1 MPRRK
6 LFFGGKNV
14 AAELKNQDAMW
25 KDKIKEE
32 AMMALKNHDQRLV
45 DVLRYLVSLIDK
57 KGLSLPPDK
66 MTEAEEIAV
75 LRKELK
81 NKEESREMFLK
92 AGRQDLVLQLDFEI
106 EVVKKYLPKEMD
118 EVELRKVVETVTAE
132 TEKNFGIV
140 MREVMKKVGG
150 QASGEAVARIVKE
163 VIG

>member
-1 MPRRK
+1 MPKRK
-6 LFFGGKNV
+6 LFFGEKNV

-32 AMMALKNHDQRLV
+32 AVTALKNHDQKLV

-57 KGLSLPPDK
+57 RGLALPPEK

>member
-1 MPRRK
+1 
-6 LFFGGKNV
+6 
-14 AAELKNQDAMW
+14 MW

-32 AMMALKNHDQRLV
+32 AVTALKNHDQKLV

-57 KGLSLPPDK
+57 RGLALPPEK